1 MKEWPER
8 DFGPF
13 FIMKVINNFINE
25 IKEEL
30 QKITYPE
37 KQAVINAT
45 KSIAL
50 IVFFA
55 AIYMEILDF
64 LIKSIFR
71 YVLKIN
77 I

>member
-1 MKEWPER
+1 
-8 DFGPF
+8 
-13 FIMKVINNFINE
+13 MKVIGNFINE

-37 KQAVINAT
+37 KAAVINAT
-45 KSIAL
+45 KSIAI
-50 IVFFA
+50 IVFFT